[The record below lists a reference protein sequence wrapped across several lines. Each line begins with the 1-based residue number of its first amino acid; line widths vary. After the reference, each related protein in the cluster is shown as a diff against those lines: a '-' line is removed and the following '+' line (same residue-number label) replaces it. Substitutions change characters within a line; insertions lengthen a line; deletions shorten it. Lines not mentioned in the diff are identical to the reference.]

1 MVLRAATTA
10 ALIGAMLFPERVAQD
25 GPVLCL
31 FRRVTGRPCPSC
43 GLTRSWQAIGHGR
56 IDDGLSAHPFG
67 PLTML
72 AAIWLATDET
82 AVRRL
87 ERLDRRWGQAAAAG
101 WIGAWLWRLSRER

>member
-1 MVLRAATTA
+1 MLLRAAA
-10 ALIGAMLFPERVAQD
+10 AGGLIGAVLLPDRVVRD

-31 FRRVTGRPCPSC
+31 FRRITGWPCPSC

-56 IDDGLSAHPFG
+56 VGDGLASHPFG

-72 AAIWLATDET
+72 AAVWLASDTSAE
-82 AVRRL
+82 RRL
-87 ERLDRRWGQAAAAG
+87 EDAGRRWGQVAAAA

>member
-1 MVLRAATTA
+1 MLLRAAASA
-10 ALIGAMLFPERVAQD
+10 ALVGAVLLPDRATTD

-56 IDDGLSAHPFG
+56 IDEGLSAHPFG
-67 PLTML
+67 ALTML
-72 AAIWLATDET
+72 AAMWLASDGS
-82 AVRRL
+82 AARRL
-87 ERLDRRWGQAAAAG
+87 DRIDRRWGQAAAAA

>member
-1 MVLRAATTA
+1 MLLRAAATA
-10 ALIGAMLFPERVAQD
+10 ALVGAVLLPDRVAHD
-25 GPVLCL
+25 GPVFCL

-56 IDDGLSAHPFG
+56 IDDGMAAHPFG

-72 AAIWLATDET
+72 AAMWLASDGS

-87 ERLDRRWGQAAAAG
+87 EAVDRRWGRAAAVA
-101 WIGAWLWRLSRER
+101 WIGTWLWRLSRGR